1 MIDAVLTVVG
11 SCSVYS
17 LDLYL
22 YAIPIEPAFHS
33 AGERAVGG
41 SSTVNCHMFEQ
52 RPARRAHR
60 LD

>member
-22 YAIPIEPAFHS
+22 YAIEPAFLIS
-33 AGERAVGG
+33 DFSGEVASR
-41 SSTVNCHMFEQ
+41 FE
-52 RPARRAHR
+52 H
-60 LD
+60 

>member
-22 YAIPIEPAFHS
+22 YVIEPAFLIS
-33 AGERAVGG
+33 DFSGEVASRFD
-41 SSTVNCHMFEQ
+41 FE
-52 RPARRAHR
+52 H
-60 LD
+60 